1 MCGISGII
9 FNQNFPVD
17 REIHSMTNAINSRG
31 PDGNKIIIGENFALG
46 HNHLKIVD
54 SKSKLSN
61 QPFYDNSMRYII
73 LFNGELY
80 NYKKLK
86 SDLEQKGFKFYSD
99 TDTEVILNS
108 FIASGNECVKKFE
121 GMWSFAIWDNKK
133 KKIFISRDKYGI
145 KPLFYAIENNIL
157 YFSSQTKSLLTIDK
171 LKSFNSNILNGHYF
185 YNDYDSS
192 IIINKIKNLLP
203 GHSLEF
209 DLNFLKIIKWR
220 NENIPKKNSLK
231 YDEQKNLFSNIL
243 SETCSSHLIGD
254 KKIAI
259 SLSGGIDSTSLF
271 CIYQNQNSNIVPFV
285 TIFKDSVYDES
296 DFINLI
302 ERTLILK

>member
-1 MCGISGII
+1 
-9 FNQNFPVD
+9 
-17 REIHSMTNAINSRG
+17 MTNAINSRG

-133 KKIFISRDKYGI
+133 KF
-145 KPLFYAIENNIL
+145 LFQE
-157 YFSSQTKSLLTIDK
+157 
-171 LKSFNSNILNGHYF
+171 
-185 YNDYDSS
+185 
-192 IIINKIKNLLP
+192 INM
-203 GHSLEF
+203 E
-209 DLNFLKIIKWR
+209 
-220 NENIPKKNSLK
+220 
-231 YDEQKNLFSNIL
+231 
-243 SETCSSHLIGD
+243 
-254 KKIAI
+254 
-259 SLSGGIDSTSLF
+259 
-271 CIYQNQNSNIVPFV
+271 
-285 TIFKDSVYDES
+285 
-296 DFINLI
+296 
-302 ERTLILK
+302 